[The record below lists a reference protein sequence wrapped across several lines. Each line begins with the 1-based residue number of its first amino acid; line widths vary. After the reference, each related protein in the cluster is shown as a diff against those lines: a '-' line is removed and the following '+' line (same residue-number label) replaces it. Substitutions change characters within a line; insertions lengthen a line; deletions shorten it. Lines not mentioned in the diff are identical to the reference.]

1 MDDFDFAVASHGSTD
16 PALLK
21 SRRGNAHCKIRQQ
34 RIDEAMQ
41 ENGIDSIVVSDKSV
55 RFHWRVVAGAVLVVS
70 CLQRLFRRR
79 RGERV
84 QRRGLR

>member
-1 MDDFDFAVASHGSTD
+1 MDDFDLAVSSDGSTD

-41 ENGIDSIVVSDKSV
+41 EDGVDSIVVSDKSV
-55 RFHWRVVAGAVLVVS
+55 WFHGRVVAGAVLS

-79 RGERV
+79 RDERV
-84 QRRGLR
+84 RRRGLR